1 MKTFK
6 RLFRLGAVVLA
17 LMCAV
22 STVAEAA
29 VFYSYSYDNDGN
41 ANASPD
47 GASPVK
53 TVYGD
58 SFAGGSLSSPQDIC
72 IHGDKL
78 YIADTKN
85 NRIVVTDTSFA
96 DASIIDSFERGG
108 KGGVGLAHKVIEA
121 LGEAR
126 SNYHPLYELKM
137 PLKAKIEKIAKEIYR
152 SGKVEYSETA
162 EKKIEECEKRGY
174 GDFYVCMAKTP
185 NSLSDDPKLLGVPEG
200 NVLHIRDVELA
211 KGARFVIPLAGSI
224 LRMPGLPKVPA
235 AIKMED
241 EPW

>member
-47 GASPVK
+47 GALPVK
-53 TVYGD
+53 TVYGG

-85 NRIVVTDTSFA
+85 NRIVVTDTSFTV
-96 DASIIDSFERGG
+96 ASIIDSF
-108 KGGVGLAHKVIEA
+108 
-121 LGEAR
+121 
-126 SNYHPLYELKM
+126 
-137 PLKAKIEKIAKEIYR
+137 
-152 SGKVEYSETA
+152 
-162 EKKIEECEKRGY
+162 
-174 GDFYVCMAKTP
+174 
-185 NSLSDDPKLLGVPEG
+185 
-200 NVLHIRDVELA
+200 
-211 KGARFVIPLAGSI
+211 
-224 LRMPGLPKVPA
+224 
-235 AIKMED
+235 
-241 EPW
+241 